1 MSDEISI
8 LTHIS
13 EENPT
18 AASSSAV
25 AEISFLAVN
34 QRFHAIPDRALTSF
48 TGLRSAVYN
57 AASVPMTRRASCRTS
72 TLWIQSA
79 HIAPQRNFANAKMAF
94 ITVTTIALFYCSTT
108 ARAPSGQYSR
118 STVVNGDNDFNTKFG
133 NSNSADIS
141 RRLPEAD
148 GRDGKRASS

>member
-18 AASSSAV
+18 AASPSAV
-25 AEISFLAVN
+25 AEISFSAVN
-34 QRFHAIPDRALTSF
+34 QRFHVIPDRALTSF

-57 AASVPMTRRASCRTS
+57 AASVPMTRRAPCCTS
-72 TLWIQSA
+72 TSWIRFA
-79 HIAPQRNFANAKMAF
+79 HIAPQRNFANAKTAF
-94 ITVTTIALFYCSTT
+94 ITVTTTALFYCFTT
-108 ARAPSGQYSR
+108 ARAPSAQYSR
-118 STVVNGDNDFNTKFG
+118 STVVNDGNDFNAGFG

>member
-34 QRFHAIPDRALTSF
+34 QRFHTIPDRALTSF

-72 TLWIQSA
+72 MSWIQSA
-79 HIAPQRNFANAKMAF
+79 HIAPQRNFANAKTAF
-94 ITVTTIALFYCSTT
+94 ITVTTTAVFSSLIT
-108 ARAPSGQYSR
+108 ARAPSAQYSR
-118 STVVNGDNDFNTKFG
+118 STVVNGGNDFNTKFG

>member
-18 AASSSAV
+18 AASPSAV
-25 AEISFLAVN
+25 AEISFSTVN
-34 QRFHAIPDRALTSF
+34 QRSYATPDRASVSF
-48 TGLRSAVYN
+48 TGLRGAVYT
-57 AASVPMTRRASCRTS
+57 AASVPVTRRAPRRTS
-72 TLWIQSA
+72 TSQLRFDHFAS
-79 HIAPQRNFANAKMAF
+79 QRDFANAKTAF
-94 ITVTTIALFYCSTT
+94 ITVTTTAVFPSLIT
-108 ARAPSGQYSR
+108 ARAPSTQYSR
-118 STVVNGDNDFNTKFG
+118 STVVNGDNDFNTEFG

-148 GRDGKRASS
+148 DHDGKRASS

>member
-72 TLWIQSA
+72 TSWIQSA
-79 HIAPQRNFANAKMAF
+79 HIVPQRNFANAKTAF
-94 ITVTTIALFYCSTT
+94 ITVTTTAVFSSLIT
-108 ARAPSGQYSR
+108 ARAPSAQYSR
-118 STVVNGDNDFNTKFG
+118 STVVNGGNDFNTKFG

>member
-18 AASSSAV
+18 AASPSAV
-25 AEISFLAVN
+25 AEISFSAVN
-34 QRFHAIPDRALTSF
+34 QRFYATPDRALISF

-57 AASVPMTRRASCRTS
+57 AASVLMTRRASRRPSTS
-72 TLWIQSA
+72 RIRFT
-79 HIAPQRNFANAKMAF
+79 HIAPQRNFANAKTVF
-94 ITVTTIALFYCSTT
+94 ITITMIALFSSLIT
-108 ARAPSGQYSR
+108 ARAPSVQHSR
-118 STVVNGDNDFNTKFG
+118 STSVNGGNDFNAGFG

-148 GRDGKRASS
+148 GRDGKQASS